1 MVLLLISHQSCFPKG
16 RSHPVNLLEFFERVS
31 KILGKGE
38 SVELTSSEMQGP
50 LINVFTRG

>member
-1 MVLLLISHQSCFPKG
+1 MVISHQSCFPKG

-31 KILGKGE
+31 IILGKGE

>member
-1 MVLLLISHQSCFPKG
+1 MVSSHRSCFPKG
-16 RSHPVNLLEFFERVS
+16 RLHPINLLEFFERVS

-38 SVELTSSEMQGP
+38 SVELTSSEIQGP